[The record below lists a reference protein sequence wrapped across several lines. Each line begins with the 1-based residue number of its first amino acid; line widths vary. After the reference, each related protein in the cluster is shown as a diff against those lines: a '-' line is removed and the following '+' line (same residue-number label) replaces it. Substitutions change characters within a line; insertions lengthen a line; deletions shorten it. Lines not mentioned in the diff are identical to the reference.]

1 MDQEVVSI
9 KGAQVVVVDQAQIIR
24 MEEARPY
31 LATTNQQQVEDRL
44 VL

>member
-24 MEEARPY
+24 MEEVHPY
-31 LATTNQQQVEDRL
+31 LATNNQQQVEDRL
-44 VL
+44 LL